1 MCSPSVC
8 VFTTVPEDKRVLYFL
23 SSELPSLPV
32 WAVKLEAVTPYGR
45 FPTVTFEIVP
55 ELSHTFNSGLNSA
68 PR

>member
-1 MCSPSVC
+1 M
-8 VFTTVPEDKRVLYFL
+8 TLPEDKRVLYFL

-32 WAVKLEAVTPYGR
+32 WAVKVEAFTPPGR

-55 ELSHTFNSGLNSA
+55 ELSHTFNSGLKSA